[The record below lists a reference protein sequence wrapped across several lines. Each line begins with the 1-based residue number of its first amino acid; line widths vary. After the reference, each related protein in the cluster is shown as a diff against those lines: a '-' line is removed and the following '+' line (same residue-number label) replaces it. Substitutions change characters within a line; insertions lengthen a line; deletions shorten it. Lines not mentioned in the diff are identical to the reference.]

1 MPHSDR
7 LVLTISFILQVSL
20 AVGLTG
26 WFSLQK
32 GEEVVSQVARELHDD
47 LNLHIER
54 RIYNFRAIP
63 YLVNQIVLKEIKL
76 GDIDLENKLSLE
88 QYLIKLINLLE
99 FTSIDTI
106 QYGNE
111 KGDYIGAGRLKDGS
125 LVIKV
130 TVNGDFYTYSTDES
144 RERKQLL
151 SIRPNYDPRNRPW
164 YQTALEN
171 QGAAWSSIYVFF
183 SQLQPGATLSE
194 PIYNIK
200 GKLIGVIRT
209 DILLTDI
216 NKFMESLKV
225 GKTGTTLILERTGEV
240 IVSSETKELSV
251 DEQTKRYVIPHLQ
264 DIDQELA
271 KKLNFEEIKSEKFL
285 YFEAKGNKRFIQI
298 TPIEY
303 SLKSDLLLMTE
314 IPAREFQKIYD
325 QNFKSTIILCLK
337 VLLISSVVAIL
348 SNRILVRPGLQL
360 MELKRDR
367 LTGLPNR
374 AVLIERL
381 NRLLKRNQIFAFLLL
396 NCDRFTRI
404 NDSLGHSIGDKL
416 LIAVAERLRSCFDA
430 SNQVAR
436 LEGDEFGILS
446 LNTKNAASAI
456 ELAKRIKQ
464 ELAPAFL
471 INDIQIFLNNSIG
484 IAIGDAEYR
493 EPEHLLRDAH
503 TAMLQAKQ
511 ASGCFYQVFEPSMH
525 QKSLSLLQLES
536 ELQSSMERQ
545 EERQEFLVYY
555 QPIVSLTTEEIIG
568 LEALVRWKH
577 PVKGLI
583 SPAKFIPVAEDT
595 GLILDL
601 GIWIL
606 REACQQF
613 SRWKYPITL
622 SVNLSG
628 RQIYQPDLVEKV
640 DQILETTGITGSR
653 LKFELTESVIMEN
666 DQLAKEILEELKLR
680 NIQLSLDDFGT
691 GYSSLSYLSQFPI
704 DTLKIDRSFVNMEGL
719 EIAQTIIALAH
730 NLGMDVVAEGVET
743 EQQRLQLKGCY

>member
-1 MPHSDR
+1 M
-7 LVLTISFILQVSL
+7 
-20 AVGLTG
+20 
-26 WFSLQK
+26 K
-32 GEEVVSQVARELHDD
+32 
-47 LNLHIER
+47 
-54 RIYNFRAIP
+54 
-63 YLVNQIVLKEIKL
+63 
-76 GDIDLENKLSLE
+76 
-88 QYLIKLINLLE
+88 
-99 FTSIDTI
+99 
-106 QYGNE
+106 
-111 KGDYIGAGRLKDGS
+111 
-125 LVIKV
+125 
-130 TVNGDFYTYSTDES
+130 
-144 RERKQLL
+144 
-151 SIRPNYDPRNRPW
+151 
-164 YQTALEN
+164 
-171 QGAAWSSIYVFF
+171 
-183 SQLQPGATLSE
+183 
-194 PIYNIK
+194 
-200 GKLIGVIRT
+200 
-209 DILLTDI
+209 
-216 NKFMESLKV
+216 SLKI
-225 GKTGTTLILERTGEV
+225 GETGTTLIIERTGEV
-240 IVSSETKELSV
+240 IVSSETKELFV

-271 KKLNFEEIKSEKFL
+271 KELNFEEIKSEKFL
-285 YFEAKGNKRFIQI
+285 DFEAKGNKRFIQI

-303 SLKSDLLLMTE
+303 SLNSDLLLMTE
-314 IPAREFQKIYD
+314 IPVREFQKIYD

-337 VLLISSVVAIL
+337 VLLISSVVAIF
-348 SNRILVRPGLQL
+348 SNHILVRPGLQL

-374 AVLIERL
+374 SVLIERL
-381 NRLLKRNQIFAFLLL
+381 NRLLKRNQFFAVLLL

-416 LIAVAERLRSCFDA
+416 LIAVAERLRSCLDA

-503 TAMLQAKQ
+503 TAMLQAKK
-511 ASGCFYQVFEPSMH
+511 ASGCFYKVFEPSMH
-525 QKSLSLLQLES
+525 QRSLSLLQLES

-555 QPIVSLTTEEIIG
+555 QPIVSLSTEEIIG

-583 SPAKFIPVAEDT
+583 SPANFIPVAEDT

-622 SVNLSG
+622 SANLSG

-640 DQILETTGITGSR
+640 DEILETTGITGSR
-653 LKFELTESVIMEN
+653 LKFELTESAIMEN
-666 DQLAKEILEELKLR
+666 DRLAKEILEELKLR

-719 EIAQTIIALAH
+719 EIAQTIIVLAH

-743 EQQRLQLKGCY
+743 EQQRLQLKELDCEYGQGYLFSRPLDSHGVEVLFNRRT

>member
-1 MPHSDR
+1 M
-7 LVLTISFILQVSL
+7 
-20 AVGLTG
+20 
-26 WFSLQK
+26 K
-32 GEEVVSQVARELHDD
+32 
-47 LNLHIER
+47 
-54 RIYNFRAIP
+54 
-63 YLVNQIVLKEIKL
+63 
-76 GDIDLENKLSLE
+76 
-88 QYLIKLINLLE
+88 
-99 FTSIDTI
+99 
-106 QYGNE
+106 
-111 KGDYIGAGRLKDGS
+111 
-125 LVIKV
+125 
-130 TVNGDFYTYSTDES
+130 
-144 RERKQLL
+144 
-151 SIRPNYDPRNRPW
+151 
-164 YQTALEN
+164 
-171 QGAAWSSIYVFF
+171 
-183 SQLQPGATLSE
+183 
-194 PIYNIK
+194 
-200 GKLIGVIRT
+200 
-209 DILLTDI
+209 
-216 NKFMESLKV
+216 SLKI
-225 GKTGTTLILERTGEV
+225 GETGTTLIIERTGEV
-240 IVSSETKELSV
+240 IVSSETKELFV

-271 KKLNFEEIKSEKFL
+271 KELNFEEIKSEKFL
-285 YFEAKGNKRFIQI
+285 DFEAKGNKRFIQI

-303 SLKSDLLLMTE
+303 SLNSDLLLMTE
-314 IPAREFQKIYD
+314 IPVREFQKIYD

-337 VLLISSVVAIL
+337 VLLISSVVAIF
-348 SNRILVRPGLQL
+348 SNHILVRPGLQL

-374 AVLIERL
+374 SVLIERL
-381 NRLLKRNQIFAFLLL
+381 NRLLKRNQFFAVLLL

-416 LIAVAERLRSCFDA
+416 LIAVAERLRSCLDA

-503 TAMLQAKQ
+503 TAMLQAKK
-511 ASGCFYQVFEPSMH
+511 ASGCFYKVFEPSMH
-525 QKSLSLLQLES
+525 QRSLSLLQLES
-536 ELQSSMERQ
+536 DLQSSMERQ

-555 QPIVSLTTEEIIG
+555 QPIVSLSTEEIIG

-583 SPAKFIPVAEDT
+583 SPANFIPVAEDT

-622 SVNLSG
+622 SANLSG

-640 DQILETTGITGSR
+640 DEILETTGITGSR
-653 LKFELTESVIMEN
+653 LKFELTESAIMEN
-666 DQLAKEILEELKLR
+666 DRLAKEILEELKLR

-719 EIAQTIIALAH
+719 EIAQTIIVLAH

-743 EQQRLQLKGCY
+743 EQQRLQLKELDCEYGQGYLFSRPLDSHGVEVLFNRRT